1 MPSNLNQPG
10 ESNPYKDFKDYTG
23 AKPEPFKD
31 QGKKKKKNGGP
42 QYKQIPLDLATVE
55 SFRKKHQKKVNL
67 T

>member
-10 ESNPYKDFKDYTG
+10 ESNPYKDVKDYTG

-31 QGKKKKKNGGP
+31 QGKKKKKP
-42 QYKQIPLDLATVE
+42 QFKQLPLDLATVE
-55 SFRKKHQKKVNL
+55 SFRKKHSQSVN

>member
-10 ESNPYKDFKDYTG
+10 ESGPYKDFKDYTG

-31 QGKKKKKNGGP
+31 QGKKKKKP
-42 QYKQIPLDLATVE
+42 QFKQLPLDLATVE
-55 SFRKKHQKKVNL
+55 KFRKANLKKVNI